1 MIFLNIIIV
10 LDNIFIL
17 LVSYFVLKQKFDS
30 RYLNKMVLDSAKK
43 ELNNFMRSIND
54 ATLNN
59 CNVIEAKV
67 EDLKKIIEK
76 ADDKILEIENLL
88 KMEINKSS
96 ESMANENQPISKKT
110 VVSPNKMLA
119 SYRKRNQ
126 TSENYPLGQEEI
138 ESLKKEMERMNL
150 REKIRFLYNKKM
162 PDFEIKKILALPDG
176 EFEVLFNVMNMDDKS

>member
-1 MIFLNIIIV
+1 MEM
-10 LDNIFIL
+10 
-17 LVSYFVLKQKFDS
+17 
-30 RYLNKMVLDSAKK
+30 NKTA
-43 ELNNFMRSIND
+43 
-54 ATLNN
+54 
-59 CNVIEAKV
+59 
-67 EDLKKIIEK
+67 
-76 ADDKILEIENLL
+76 
-88 KMEINKSS
+88 
-96 ESMANENQPISKKT
+96 ESMVNKKQPISKKT